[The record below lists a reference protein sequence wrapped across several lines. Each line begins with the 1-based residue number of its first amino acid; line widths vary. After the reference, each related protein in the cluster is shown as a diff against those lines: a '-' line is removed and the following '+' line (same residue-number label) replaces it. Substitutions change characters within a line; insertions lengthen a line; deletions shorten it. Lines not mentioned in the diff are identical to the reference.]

1 MAERARGVGVRWAGS
16 VLALLMLFGCGEEE
30 PADVPVSTTPS
41 VATTE
46 TTSDTGGQPTSTA
59 PTTFASTT
67 PTTVVDEQSPLKGKD
82 IPPEGIRGQFEF
94 FQEGDGS
101 CRGLPAGPP
110 RALVEREQIE
120 IGQFFA
126 ICFPG
131 FPLHQSVAAEVRLPD
146 GTVRRSQM
154 TDIDPDGVANWF
166 WSTLPGDPLGVY
178 AVTATRGSLTGT
190 GAFTVLPASRPGIL
204 IPLPHAAPAGSTFQ
218 IGIFGFEPNAT
229 VPLYVY
235 RKVGR
240 PYEFVT
246 VLSVKVDAQGQTLY
260 QLQTDTDDPPGE
272 YCFVHRGL
280 KASPNYACGGLSTML
295 VQ

>member
-1 MAERARGVGVRWAGS
+1 M
-16 VLALLMLFGCGEEE
+16 
-30 PADVPVSTTPS
+30 
-41 VATTE
+41 
-46 TTSDTGGQPTSTA
+46 
-59 PTTFASTT
+59 
-67 PTTVVDEQSPLKGKD
+67 VDEPSPLKRKD
-82 IPPEGIRGQFEF
+82 IPPEGIRSQFEF

-110 RALVEREQIE
+110 RALVERERIE

-131 FPLHQSVAAEVRLPD
+131 FPLHQSVTAEVRLPD
-146 GTVRRSQM
+146 GTIRRSPM
-154 TDIDPDGVANWF
+154 TDIDFDGVANWF
-166 WSTLPGDPLGVY
+166 WSTVPGDPLGAY
-178 AVTATRGSLTGT
+178 AVTATLGSLTGT
-190 GAFTVLPASRPGIL
+190 GTFTVLPASRPGIL
-204 IPLPHAAPAGSTFQ
+204 VPLPHTAPAGATFQ

-235 RKVGR
+235 RNLPEG

-260 QLQTDTDDPPGE
+260 ELQTDADDPPGE
-272 YCFVHRGL
+272 YCFLHRGL
-280 KASPNYACGGLSTML
+280 KASPDYACGGLNLIL